1 MALQYSDRISIDTV
15 YQKVLA
21 MANKEQR
28 GYITPQE
35 FNLFADKAQLE
46 KFDSYFHDFKTTYHK
61 PKTNMIHG
69 DEMEM
74 LEEKISY
81 FETTFSTTV
90 GQDFNMVGL
99 PSNVYMIQSVTR
111 FGYPV
116 EPVTQ
121 NEINYLQAN
130 TAHPLLKP
138 TTSRSVYVLKSNTS
152 LAIYPIPTVETDLSI
167 IYYKKPITPKW
178 GYVVVKN
185 RALYNSTSSVNFAL
199 HWSEEEW
206 LVSRILQLAGV
217 TIMKG
222 EVVQIGAA
230 DQAGLKAE
238 QNN

>member
-21 MANKEQR
+21 IANKEQR

-46 KFDSYFHDFKTTYHK
+46 KFDSYFHDFKTAYHK
-61 PKTNMIHG
+61 PKTDMIHS
-69 DEMEM
+69 DEIEM
-74 LEEKISY
+74 LEEKIAY
-81 FETTFSTTV
+81 FETTFSTTI

-121 NEINYLQAN
+121 NEINYIQ
-130 TAHPLLKP
+130 TGHPLLNP
-138 TTSRSVYVLKSNTS
+138 PWHRSIYVLKSNTS
-152 LAIYPIPTVETDLSI
+152 LALYPVPVAETELSI

-178 GYVVVKN
+178 GYVVVKD

-217 TIMKG
+217 AIMKG

-230 DQAGLKAE
+230 DQAGFKAE